1 MNFHQ
6 SLQRPRKLVRLQKI
20 VVDGLPSVG
29 RYRRYM
35 PLVGLPLLVI
45 WLLTGLYLFA
55 APEQYESNLSL
66 ILPGSGSGGSMNVDN
81 IGQAQSA
88 AASAFSSTT
97 LSPTEN
103 YKRLLM
109 ADVTLR
115 SAAQMAKEDAT
126 SFPSPEVK
134 LVDQTN
140 LIEVHVVGANPVH
153 ARKRAKALLDAFLVK
168 LDGLRNDEAEKRGTA
183 DSAHLSELANKV
195 QDTQRK
201 LFEFQTKHGLV
212 SIDQFNARI
221 AGIDTLRDKA
231 LEMRAAARQ
240 DSARARRLL
249 DTLDANPRQGN
260 KILRLKSDPEFQQLA
275 ARHAALSSDAEQKSA
290 SLGVDHADRALID
303 SERQAVRNALA
314 ARGAALTGLSP
325 QRVMGSLDVDVS
337 EGRSQ
342 LIAGMI
348 DADAQK
354 AGSRAALYQIQA
366 ELGARQKNAPAL
378 VTQASEL
385 TDLVREQR
393 VAEAVFSSALARLD
407 TNKQDRFASYPL
419 VQILE
424 PPSLP
429 RTRSSPSTM
438 LALAGAIAASFLLI
452 FGSALIWLRQPIIRH
467 FFPNA

>member
-1 MNFHQ
+1 M
-6 SLQRPRKLVRLQKI
+6 RLQKI

-29 RYRRYM
+29 RYRRYA
-35 PLVGLPLLVI
+35 VTIGLPLLAI
-45 WLLTGLYLFA
+45 WLLTALYLFA
-55 APEQYESNLSL
+55 APEKYESTVSL

-81 IGQAQSA
+81 IGQAQSS

-115 SAAQMAKEDAT
+115 SAALLAKEEPT
-126 SFPSPEVK
+126 GFPSPTVK

-140 LIEVHVVGANPVH
+140 LIEVHIAGSNA
-153 ARKRAKALLDAFLVK
+153 AQAQKRAKALLDAFLVK

-183 DSAHLSELANKV
+183 DSAHLNELANKV
-195 QDTQRK
+195 QETQRK

-221 AGIDTLRDKA
+221 AGIDTLRDRA

-249 DTLDANPRQGN
+249 TTLDANPQQGN

-290 SLGVDHADRALID
+290 SLGEEHADRALIE
-303 SERQAVRNALA
+303 SERQTVRDALA

-325 QRVMGSLDVDVS
+325 QHVLRSLDVDVS
-337 EGRSQ
+337 AGRSE

-354 AGSRAALYQIQA
+354 AGSRAALNQIQA
-366 ELGARQKNAPAL
+366 ELGTRQKNAPAL
-378 VTQASEL
+378 VIQASEL
-385 TDLVREQR
+385 TDLVRDQR

-424 PPSLP
+424 APSLP
-429 RTRSSPSTM
+429 RAPSSPSTM
-438 LALAGAIAASFLLI
+438 LALAGAIAASFILL

>member
-1 MNFHQ
+1 MTYHQ
-6 SLQRPRKLVRLQKI
+6 KIEQPRKLVRLQKI

-29 RYRRYM
+29 RYRRYA
-35 PLVGLPLLVI
+35 VTIGLPLLAI
-45 WLLTGLYLFA
+45 WLLTALYLFA
-55 APEQYESNLSL
+55 APEKYESTVSL

-81 IGQAQSA
+81 IGQAQSS

-115 SAAQMAKEDAT
+115 SAALLAKEEPT
-126 SFPSPEVK
+126 GFPSPTVK

-140 LIEVHVVGANPVH
+140 LIEVHIAGSNA
-153 ARKRAKALLDAFLVK
+153 AQAQKRAKALLDAFLVK

-183 DSAHLSELANKV
+183 DSAHLNELANKV
-195 QDTQRK
+195 QETQRK

-221 AGIDTLRDKA
+221 AGIDTLRDRA

-249 DTLDANPRQGN
+249 TTLDANPQQGN

-290 SLGVDHADRALID
+290 SLGEEHADRALIE
-303 SERQAVRNALA
+303 SERQTVRDALA

-325 QRVMGSLDVDVS
+325 QHVLRSLDVDVS
-337 EGRSQ
+337 AGRSE

-354 AGSRAALYQIQA
+354 AGSRAALNQIQA
-366 ELGARQKNAPAL
+366 ELGTRQKNAPAL
-378 VTQASEL
+378 VIQASEL
-385 TDLVREQR
+385 TDLVRDQR

-424 PPSLP
+424 APSLP
-429 RTRSSPSTM
+429 RAPSSPSTM
-438 LALAGAIAASFLLI
+438 LALAGAIAASFILL